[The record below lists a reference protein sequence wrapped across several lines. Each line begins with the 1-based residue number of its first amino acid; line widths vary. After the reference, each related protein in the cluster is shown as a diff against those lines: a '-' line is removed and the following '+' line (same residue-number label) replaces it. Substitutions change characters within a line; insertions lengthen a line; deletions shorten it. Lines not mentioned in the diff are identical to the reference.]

1 MPDGG
6 GPQEHTGMRLILLVV
21 IGAIIAGYLSGGS
34 LREFPT
40 VRTRW
45 WWLALAGVAMQ
56 LVTGG
61 GTLETLL
68 LLASF
73 VVLLVYVAANLRAPG
88 YALIL
93 LGLLLNFAVIAANQG
108 MPVTRE
114 ALVASGQTDTL
125 PELAS
130 NAEGQKHF
138 LAGDGTRLLVLGDVI
153 ALGSPIRQAVSIGDI
168 LVHLGIGWFI
178 VMAMRRRDR
187 SPALEPDAAEI

>member
-1 MPDGG
+1 
-6 GPQEHTGMRLILLVV
+6 MRLILVVV

-138 LAGDGTRLLVLGDVI
+138 LAGDDARLLELGDVI

-187 SPALEPDAAEI
+187 SPALEPGTAEV